1 MKNRV
6 FFTAEVKNY
15 SAEMVEVIIK
25 DLEDRNYGWTWKK
38 DGNIKYWY
46 K

>member
-1 MKNRV
+1 MMNGV